1 MYEPVVLMLYR
12 QLQFL
17 DVISPYVM
25 ESRIREI
32 FACGIRD
39 PGIFLV
45 LESAILD
52 FGFQNAAQGIR
63 NPTNDRNPESKF
75 H

>member
-17 DVISPYVM
+17 DFISPHVM
-25 ESRIREI
+25 ESGIREI

-39 PGIFLV
+39 PGY
-45 LESAILD
+45 S
-52 FGFQNAAQGIR
+52 
-63 NPTNDRNPESKF
+63 
-75 H
+75 

>member
-1 MYEPVVLMLYR
+1 MHEPVVLMLYR

-17 DVISPYVM
+17 DFISPHVM
-25 ESRIREI
+25 ESGIREV

-52 FGFQNAAQGIR
+52 FGFQNAVQGIR
-63 NPTNDRNPESKF
+63 NPTNDWNPESRF
-75 H
+75 Q